1 MEQLNFITNILGIKD
16 KNIIILDYLD
26 AGTHKEVIA
35 KLDYPAPKCHN
46 CQGQMAKYDFQ
57 KESKIPYLE
66 CAGHKTLIR
75 LRKRRF
81 CCKDCGK
88 MAVSE
93 TSLVKKNH
101 QIATVVKQK
110 ITQKLIEKLPMTT
123 IAESLSVS
131 TSTVIRQLH
140 KFKFKTDLNYL
151 PEDMSWDEYSFKKGK
166 MSFIAQDYDTRKI
179 LAILDGRTQAT
190 IRNHFLRY
198 SRETRSRVRVITMDM
213 FSPYYDIARKL
224 FPNAKIVL
232 DRFHI
237 VQHLSRAMN
246 RVRIQIMNQFDRKS
260 HEYKALKRYWKLIQ
274 QDSYTLSRKRF
285 YRPTFRAHLTNKE
298 ILEKLLTYSQ
308 DLRDHY
314 ELYQLLL
321 FHFQEKHAD
330 YFFELITESI
340 SAVNPIFQTIFRT
353 FLRDQDK
360 IINALELPYSNAKLE
375 ATNNLIKVIKR
386 NAFGFRNF
394 ENFKTRILIALNIK
408 KKRTNLVLSRL

>member
-224 FPNAKIVL
+224 
-232 DRFHI
+232 RFRI
-237 VQHLSRAMN
+237 SRL
-246 RVRIQIMNQFDRKS
+246 R
-260 HEYKALKRYWKLIQ
+260 LKQSPRLFHSQMLKLFWIAF
-274 QDSYTLSRKRF
+274 TLS
-285 YRPTFRAHLTNKE
+285 
-298 ILEKLLTYSQ
+298 
-308 DLRDHY
+308 
-314 ELYQLLL
+314 
-321 FHFQEKHAD
+321 
-330 YFFELITESI
+330 SI
-340 SAVNPIFQTIFRT
+340 SV
-353 FLRDQDK
+353 
-360 IINALELPYSNAKLE
+360 EL
-375 ATNNLIKVIKR
+375 
-386 NAFGFRNF
+386 
-394 ENFKTRILIALNIK
+394 
-408 KKRTNLVLSRL
+408 

>member
-66 CAGHKTLIR
+66 CAGYKILIR

-81 CCKDCGK
+81 RCKDCGK
-88 MAVSE
+88 IAVSE

-101 QIATVVKQK
+101 QIATIVKQK
-110 ITQKLIEKLPMTT
+110 ITQKLIEKLPMTA
-123 IAESLSVS
+123 ISESLSVS

-151 PEDMSWDEYSFKKGK
+151 PEHMSWDEYSFKKGK
-166 MSFIAQDYDTRKI
+166 MSFIAQDFDSRKI
-179 LAILDGRTQAT
+179 VAILDGRTQVT

-298 ILEKLLTYSQ
+298 ILEKLLSYSE

-340 SAVNPIFQTIFRT
+340 SAMNPIFQTIFRS

-408 KKRTNLVLSRL
+408 KERTNLVLSRL

>member
-26 AGTHKEVIA
+26 AGTHKEIIA
-35 KLDYPAPKCHN
+35 KLDYPAPKCLD

-66 CAGHKTLIR
+66 CAGYKILIR

-81 CCKDCGK
+81 RCKVCGK
-88 MAVSE
+88 MAVAE

-101 QIATVVKQK
+101 QISTIVNQK
-110 ITQKLIEKLPMTT
+110 ITQKLIEKIPMTA
-123 IAESLSVS
+123 IAESLSIS
-131 TSTVIRQLH
+131 TSTVIRKL
-140 KFKFKTDLNYL
+140 KEFEFKSDLNHL
-151 PEDMSWDEYSFKKGK
+151 PEHMSWDEYSFKKGK
-166 MSFIAQDYDTRKI
+166 MSFIAHDYDTRKI
-179 LAILDGRTQAT
+179 VAILDGRTQAT

-198 SRETRSRVRVITMDM
+198 SRQVRSRVKVITMDM
-213 FSPYYDIARKL
+213 FSPYYAIARKL

-246 RVRIQIMNQFDRKS
+246 RVRIQIMNQFDRRS

-274 QDSYTLSRKRF
+274 QDSRKLSDKRF
-285 YRPTFRAHLTNKE
+285 YRPTFRSHLTNKE
-298 ILEKLLTYSQ
+298 VLEKLLSYSQ
-308 DLRDHY
+308 ELRQHY
-314 ELYQLLL
+314 NLYQLLL
-321 FHFQEKHAD
+321 FHFQEKQTDH
-330 YFFELITESI
+330 FFSLIDERI
-340 SAVNPIFQTIFRT
+340 SSVNPIFQTVFKT
-353 FLRDQDK
+353 FLKDKDK
-360 IINALELPYSNAKLE
+360 IMNALELPYSNAKLE

-394 ENFKTRILIALNIK
+394 DNFKTRILIALNIK
-408 KKRTNLVLSRL
+408 KERTNLVLSRL

>member
-66 CAGHKTLIR
+66 CAGYKILIR

-81 CCKDCGK
+81 RCKDCGK
-88 MAVSE
+88 IAVSE

-101 QIATVVKQK
+101 QIATIVKQK
-110 ITQKLIEKLPMTT
+110 ITQKLIEKLPMTA
-123 IAESLSVS
+123 ISESLSVS

-151 PEDMSWDEYSFKKGK
+151 PEHMSWDEYSFKKGK
-166 MSFIAQDYDTRKI
+166 MSFIAQDFDSRKI
-179 LAILDGRTQAT
+179 VAILDGRTQVT

-298 ILEKLLTYSQ
+298 ILEKLLSYSE

-360 IINALELPYSNAKLE
+360 IINALKLPYSNAKLE

-408 KKRTNLVLSRL
+408 KERTNLVLSRL

>member
-66 CAGHKTLIR
+66 CAGYKILIR

-81 CCKDCGK
+81 RCKDCGK
-88 MAVSE
+88 IAVSE

-101 QIATVVKQK
+101 QIATIVKQK
-110 ITQKLIEKLPMTT
+110 ITQKLIEKLPMTA
-123 IAESLSVS
+123 ISESLYVS

-151 PEDMSWDEYSFKKGK
+151 PEHMSWDEYSFKKGK

-198 SRETRSRVRVITMDM
+198 SRETRSRVKVITMDM

-298 ILEKLLTYSQ
+298 ILEKLLSYSQ

-340 SAVNPIFQTIFRT
+340 SAVNPIFQTIFRS

-408 KKRTNLVLSRL
+408 KERTNLVLSRL